1 MTLVDKLVN
10 KFKYRIDQLVT
21 DPEAEAAVAR
31 AKRAEHLTA
40 MKTVSKDL
48 SGSGLPGSGS
58 GSGSGTDI
66 SGALTEEEIS
76 DGKYIMHIFVKTM
89 TIIITTFLALV
100 GGSMAANSAIHRSP
114 IIRILYFIYGIAAGL
129 VGLFF
134 VVNPFTMIPSL
145 LLFAG
150 LKYYDYLPHWYAF
163 LPISQIPATSSLGQI
178 FKKPFYWDLANPDN
192 KTAYME
198 KLRLFKENLKRGL
211 RAK

>member
-10 KFKYRIDQLVT
+10 KFKYRIDQFVT

-40 MKTVSKDL
+40 MKTPSKDV
-48 SGSGLPGSGS
+48 SGSGLPGAGS
-58 GSGSGTDI
+58 AIDI
-66 SGALTEEEIS
+66 SGAPAEEEMS
-76 DGKYIMHIFVKTM
+76 DGKYIMHIFARTI
-89 TIIITTFLALV
+89 TIIITTFLALI
-100 GGSMAANSAIHRSP
+100 GGSMAANSAIHRAT
-114 IIRILYFIYGIAAGL
+114 IIRIFYFIYGIAPGL

-134 VVNPFTMIPSL
+134 VANPFTMIPSL

-178 FKKPFYWDLANPDN
+178 LKKPFYWDLDDPDN

-198 KLRLFKENLKRGL
+198 KLRLFKENLERGL